1 MEEKKFTKE
10 ELHKKAY
17 ELYQFEFLKKK
28 ALEGKECW
36 SLYDL
41 FTDIVCCTM
50 EYDLFTNIACCTM
63 EDDNGNPEYEDWF
76 KKSEFTK
83 EMHTP
88 KQFMNIE
95 YQNRKYIADL
105 LKPYPEL
112 AYAYI
117 MDLTDIDLGRK
128 DN

>member
-41 FTDIVCCTM
+41 FT
-50 EYDLFTNIACCTM
+50 NIACCTM

-88 KQFMNIE
+88 EQFMNIE
-95 YQNRKYIADL
+95 YQNRKYMADL